1 MAGMTELWLDA
12 WSLASERGQETLTT
26 DLLLVALAR
35 QPGIAGDVLRSV
47 DASAD
52 VLLGAIPPARGRPPS
67 GAAAQAQLA
76 SSPAVEQARGRA
88 EGLALGVGTPVH
100 PTHVLLALAYDDGGM
115 HASVLRR
122 VGVDRGD
129 IVERLRSRGIRV
141 PDSAPLPDMPMKSA
155 SISLAPDEARLVID
169 ALVAGTTSGDPE
181 LIGPTGRSRW
191 SYGGD
196 PDDAGRVRIHAE
208 PDVPLASIVASV
220 LGSDATKGG

>member
-1 MAGMTELWLDA
+1 
-12 WSLASERGQETLTT
+12 
-26 DLLLVALAR
+26 
-35 QPGIAGDVLRSV
+35 
-47 DASAD
+47 
-52 VLLGAIPPARGRPPS
+52 
-67 GAAAQAQLA
+67 
-76 SSPAVEQARGRA
+76 
-88 EGLALGVGTPVH
+88 
-100 PTHVLLALAYDDGGM
+100 M
-115 HASVLRR
+115 HAGVLRR